1 MGTVICDRSA
11 GKDKLFRAKPNYRGG
26 TPRFRLPILYFLPMA
41 LCLWLAAR
49 LGVFLRTRRP
59 LQEDEQADF
68 GVIQAATLTLLAL
81 IIGFSFSMATSRY
94 DVRKSYEQ
102 AEANA
107 IGTEWV
113 RAGLLPPG
121 DTAKV
126 LGLLRQYVLVGYGA
140 HRAGLRAALVI
151 VLSSVIAISFLLIAD
166 IDAPCGELIR
176 VKPQNLVSPAQSLP
190 RQ

>member
-11 GKDKLFRAKPNYRGG
+11 GKDKLFRTKPNYRGG
-26 TPRFRLPILYFLPMA
+26 RPRFRLPILYFLPMA
-41 LCLWLAAR
+41 MCLWLAAR

-113 RAGLLPPG
+113 RAGLPPPG
-121 DTAKV
+121 GAAKV
-126 LGLLRQYVLVGYGA
+126 RGLLRRYLD
-140 HRAGLRAALVI
+140 LR
-151 VLSSVIAISFLLIAD
+151 IAFYCTRDMTSDQI
-166 IDAPCGELIR
+166 
-176 VKPQNLVSPAQSLP
+176 KK
-190 RQ
+190 